1 MSAFN
6 ELKKNLKKDYT
17 NFRTVRVA
25 VLGDTST
32 QLLVKALRGV
42 AYGYKLDL
50 QIWEADFNQIEN
62 QIYNLE
68 SELYTYKPDLVILF
82 YSTHKLLLKYN
93 KLIPQEQSLLAAK
106 HLSSVSKVIEQ
117 LTSSMDAK
125 IIYYNHNEID
135 DCVFGNFSSKVERS
149 FIFQLRKL
157 NYELMLFALQQPGF
171 YICDLATIQNLSGR
185 TAFFQSSIY
194 VNAEMTL
201 SLDVLPQIATR
212 TVDIISAFYGKINK
226 CLILDLDNTVW
237 GGVIGDDG
245 LDHIQ
250 IGDLGIGKAFT
261 EFQQWI
267 KKLKNRGVVIC
278 VCSKNT
284 EAIAKEPFV
293 HHPDMVLRLDD
304 ISVFVANWENKVDNI
319 RYIQSVLNIGF
330 DAMVFLDDNPFE
342 RTIVRENIPGITVP
356 ELPEDPAQYLDY
368 LYTLNLF
375 ETISFSKED
384 EERTQLYKL
393 NSERSLL
400 QQKFNQEDDYL
411 ESLNMLSLADSFHQF
426 NTPRVVQ
433 LSQRSNQFN
442 LRTVRYSESDINRI
456 QLSADYIPFVFT
468 LDDKFGSNGLI
479 CVVILKVE
487 SKTTLFIESWF
498 MSCRVLKRTMEK
510 FVLNVI
516 AKQAKERGYQFLEGE
531 YIATLKNEL
540 VQNHF
545 KQLGFL
551 QKENKWALVLDHYQE
566 HATFIKLAPGSYYS

>member
-17 NFRTVRVA
+17 SFRAVRVA

-32 QLLVKALRGV
+32 QLLVKALRGA

-50 QIWEADFNQIEN
+50 QMWEADFNQIDN
-62 QIYNLE
+62 QVYD
-68 SELYTYKPDLVILF
+68 SGSALYEYKPDIVILF
-82 YSTHKLLLKYN
+82 YSTHQLLLKYN
-93 KLIPQEQSLLAAK
+93 KLLPQEQSLLAEK
-106 HLSSVSKVIEQ
+106 HLSSLTAVVEQ
-117 LTSSMDAK
+117 LTSAIDAK

-135 DCVFGNFSSKVERS
+135 DSIFGNFSSKVEGS

-157 NYELMLFALQQPGF
+157 NYELMLFALKQPGF

-185 TAFFQSSIY
+185 TAFFQPSIY

-201 SLDVLPQIATR
+201 SLEVLPQIATR

-226 CLILDLDNTVW
+226 CIILDLDNTLW

-245 LDHIQ
+245 IDHIQ
-250 IGDLGIGKAFT
+250 IGYFGIGKAFT

-267 KKLKNRGVVIC
+267 KKLKNRGVIVC

-284 EAIAKEPFV
+284 ETIAKEPFAR
-293 HHPDMVLRLDD
+293 HPDMVLRLDD

-319 RYIQSVLNIGF
+319 RHIQRVLNIGF
-330 DAMVFLDDNPFE
+330 DSMVFLDDNPFE
-342 RTIVRENIPGITVP
+342 RHMVRENIPGITVP
-356 ELPEDPAQYLDY
+356 ELPEDPAQYLDH

-375 ETISFSKED
+375 ETISFSQED
-384 EERTQLYKL
+384 EERTKLYKL
-393 NSERSLL
+393 NAERSLL
-400 QQKFNQEDDYL
+400 QQKFDKEEDYL
-411 ESLNMLSLADSFHQF
+411 QSLDMLSLVDSFHQF

-442 LRTVRYSESDINRI
+442 LRTMRYSESDINRI
-456 QLSADYIPFVFT
+456 QLSADYMPFAFT
-468 LDDKFGSNGLI
+468 LDDRFGSNGLI

-487 SKTTLFIESWF
+487 SRTTLFIESWF

-516 AKQAKERGYQFLEGE
+516 AKTAKDRGYHFLEGE
-531 YIATLKNEL
+531 YIETLKNEL
-540 VQNHF
+540 VRDHY
-545 KQLGFL
+545 KQLGFV
-551 QKENKWALVLDHYQE
+551 QKATKWVLDLNHYQE
-566 HATFIKLAPGSYYS
+566 HTAFIKLAPDSFYS